1 MPDNN
6 ADLALV
12 QAEFPRLADDSAA
25 SCAVPLDDILRYL
38 ADEVPGG
45 EALTADALTFVRTAQ
60 VADTRYWLWRF
71 NEPDGGEPAY
81 ATVSV
86 LPTGQCTIGYDDN
99 YYGLTPEQYILG
111 DYHQVF

>member
-12 QAEFPRLADDSAA
+12 EVESPRLADESAA
-25 SCAVPLDDILRYL
+25 SCPVPLDDLLRYL

-45 EALTADALTFVRTAQ
+45 EALTADALLFVRTAQ
-60 VADTRYWLWRF
+60 VADTRYGLWRF
-71 NEPDGGEPAY
+71 NEPDSGDPAY
-81 ATVSV
+81 ATVS
-86 LPTGQCTIGYDDN
+86 LLSISQCAVGYGDN

-111 DYHQVF
+111 DYHLVF